1 MAFIKEESE
10 DVKIEETFTV
20 KQEDLEEQTGSVR
33 TQRKTP
39 AEATDLHTVIKMAF
53 IKEESEDVEIEETFT
68 VKQED
73 LQEQTG
79 PIVYVIGDSYIRRGE
94 EQARQTVGTNLGLN
108 AHIRWFGC
116 GGLVWRNL
124 VSFFHRCLEGRAVP
138 DVLLIHCGGNDLGN
152 IKSVILAAVM
162 KQDLQDLHRQFPQMK
177 IIFSAITQRCLWRSA
192 ESLRKVDRARRFVNH
207 AMATIMVSVGGAIV
221 HHPEITYKDPGH
233 FLHDRVHLTPLGNDI
248 FLKNLAQCL
257 KNQIQ

>member
-1 MAFIKEESE
+1 MCARAWATKDLLVAVFGRNTLGTHCYTGKCSNAFRGKAAKPRLDSE
-10 DVKIEETFTV
+10 KVSDI
-20 KQEDLEEQTGSVR
+20 
-33 TQRKTP
+33 
-39 AEATDLHTVIKMAF
+39 IY
-53 IKEESEDVEIEETFT
+53 VEIEETFT